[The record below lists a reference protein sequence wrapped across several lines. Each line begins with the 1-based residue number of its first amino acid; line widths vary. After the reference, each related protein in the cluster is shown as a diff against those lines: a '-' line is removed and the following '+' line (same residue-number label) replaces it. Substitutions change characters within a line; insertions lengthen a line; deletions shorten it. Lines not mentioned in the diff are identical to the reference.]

1 MESGPPESMRI
12 PPEFF
17 KSMSSWH
24 MSIAMVIFR
33 YRHYARCIWM
43 SNRFLNRSFSSKLN
57 CHFRAVSSVI
67 SANLRYP
74 ADFAK
79 VARSLGPSSERS
91 QSSLFS
97 ELALRL
103 SSCCTAIS
111 QMRVS
116 P

>member
-1 MESGPPESMRI
+1 MVSGPPESMRI

-57 CHFRAVSSVI
+57 CHFHAASSVI

-79 VARSLGPSSERS
+79 AARSRGQISERS
-91 QSSLFS
+91 QSNLFC
-97 ELALRL
+97 EWALRL

-111 QMRVS
+111 QMVLS